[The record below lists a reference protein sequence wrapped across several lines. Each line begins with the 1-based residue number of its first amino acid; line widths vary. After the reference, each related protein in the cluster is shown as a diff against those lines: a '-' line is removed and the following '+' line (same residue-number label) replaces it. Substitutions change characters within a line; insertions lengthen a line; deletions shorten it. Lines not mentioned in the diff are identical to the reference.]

1 MINKMKIFALWV
13 DIFSL
18 IVFVCFVQTTPL
30 FDAIHSSTKSSRLIS
45 VNTLSNFKN
54 MTFISKIKTQNV
66 IKMYTYEAVKN
77 VRRRL
82 FELTP

>member
-1 MINKMKIFALWV
+1 MINEMKIFALWV

-30 FDAIHSSTKSSRLIS
+30 FDAILIYQSSRLIS

-66 IKMYTYEAVKN
+66 IKMYTIKLLKTLEDYLN
-77 VRRRL
+77 L
-82 FELTP
+82 PLD